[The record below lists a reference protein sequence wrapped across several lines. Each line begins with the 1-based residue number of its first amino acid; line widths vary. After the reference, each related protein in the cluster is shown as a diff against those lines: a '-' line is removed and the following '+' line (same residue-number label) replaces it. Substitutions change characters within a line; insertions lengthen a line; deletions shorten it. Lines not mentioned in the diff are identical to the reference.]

1 MESNYQPRTLLEV
14 KGEVQR
20 RTRAA
25 PRHHGQGQD
34 AKCFQTVGFEPGRT
48 QTRCHLGALI

>member
-14 KGEVQR
+14 KRQVQR
-20 RTRAA
+20 RTRPA

-48 QTRCHLGALI
+48 QTHCRLGARI